1 MRRKYTVWIEGSP
14 RELIGAAEWDAFR
27 ADYKFVLAA
36 GGAVTDEHGRLLV
49 IRRLGKWDLPKGKVD
64 EGEAIDAAAMR
75 EVHEECG
82 LNELHIVRAMTS
94 TWHTYERKG
103 KQHLKRTDWFL
114 MRGSSKDALVPQL
127 DEDIEE
133 VKWVAREELDGVKAD
148 TYPTLLGVFAEW
160 ERIRE
165 S

>member
-103 KQHLKRTDWFL
+103 KQHHDANCASLFLSSVCFPVNSGQRPEVRTQKVQLRKRPRL
-114 MRGSSKDALVPQL
+114 QPQQT
-127 DEDIEE
+127 
-133 VKWVAREELDGVKAD
+133 KNQA
-148 TYPTLLGVFAEW
+148 PT
-160 ERIRE
+160 
-165 S
+165 